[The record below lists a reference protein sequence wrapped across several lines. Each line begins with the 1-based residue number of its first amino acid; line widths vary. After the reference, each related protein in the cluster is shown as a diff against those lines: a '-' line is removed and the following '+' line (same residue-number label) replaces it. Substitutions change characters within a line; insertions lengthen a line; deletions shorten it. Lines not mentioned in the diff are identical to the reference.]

1 MKKIVYMTPSAPVLR
16 EQMLSLV
23 PAGFR
28 LEFALQTDQ
37 AYHQALLDD
46 AHYVFIAGSRLSR
59 YLIEHAWQLKMIQK
73 WGIGVDK
80 IDVQAAKEQGIPV
93 YITSGANAQ
102 QVAEH
107 TVMLMLATLRKLTF
121 AQKAMRAQQWV
132 NAELR
137 TTCMQLTGKT
147 VGLYGFG
154 NIAQQVAKQL
164 MGFDVDLMYH
174 SRQRASPE
182 LERKYRARYVDVP
195 TLFAQSDVLSLHA
208 PYKSETFEVIN
219 RHSLAQM
226 KPTAVLINTARG
238 ELINDADL
246 VEALKN
252 EQLFGAGIDVFI
264 EEPPPVDHP
273 FFALDN
279 VVMTPHSGA
288 SVKEVVDRVIEHGF
302 RNIRLFD
309 AGLALD
315 PMDRIV

>member
-59 YLIEHAWQLKMIQK
+59 YLIEHASQLKMIQK

-80 IDVQAAKEQGIPV
+80 IDVQAAKEQGIPI

-208 PYKSETFEVIN
+208 PYEVIN

>member
-1 MKKIVYMTPSAPVLR
+1 LKKIVYMTPSAPVLR
-16 EQMLSLV
+16 EQMLKWV

-37 AYHQALLDD
+37 AYHQALLED
-46 AHYVFIAGSRLSR
+46 ADYVFIAGSRLSG
-59 YLIEHAWQLKMIQK
+59 YLIEHAPQLKMIQK

-80 IDVQAAKEQGIPV
+80 IDIAAAKAKGIPV
-93 YITSGANAQ
+93 FITSGANAL

-107 TVMLMLATLRKLTF
+107 TVLLMLSTLRKLTY

-147 VGLYGFG
+147 VGLFGFG

-164 MGFDVDLMYH
+164 RGFDVEVIYH
-174 SRQRASPE
+174 SRQRATPA
-182 LERKYRARYVDVP
+182 LEQEFQARYVDMP
-195 TLFAQSDVLSLHA
+195 TLLSQSDVLSLHA
-208 PYKSETFEVIN
+208 PYKPETFEVIN
-219 RHSLAQM
+219 RETLSQM

-246 VEALKN
+246 VEALKS
-252 EQLFGAGIDVFI
+252 ERLFGAGIDVFI
-264 EEPPPVDHP
+264 EEPPPVNHP
-273 FFALDN
+273 FFELDN
-279 VVMTPHSGA
+279 VVMTPHTAA
-288 SVKEVVDRVIEHGF
+288 SVREVVDRVIEHGF
-302 RNIRLFD
+302 RNIRLFEE
-309 AGLALD
+309 GVALD